1 MKIFNRVKGIVG
13 ESVATEYLKKQKY
26 KILERNYKNQI
37 GEIDIIATQK
47 QLLLF
52 VEVKYRKSAAFGGA
66 AYSITPSKLLK
77 LQRSVEFYLQQNP
90 HKGDIRLD
98 AVLIEGNQLRHIE
111 NILN

>member
-1 MKIFNRVKGIVG
+1 MRLNHATGQAAENQACAFLEKQGFRVI
-13 ESVATEYLKKQKY
+13 A
-26 KILERNYKNQI
+26 RNWHCTF
-37 GEIDIIATQK
+37 GEIDIIATKK
-47 QLLLF
+47 QLLAF
-52 VEVKYRKSAAFGGA
+52 IEVKYRKSAMLGGA

-77 LQRSVEFYLQQNP
+77 IRRSIEYYLQQNP